1 MISLPDLTH
10 EPAAED
16 ATHDGCEGDLEL
28 LVGHNID
35 YWIEGRVKIACIKV
49 NFSDHNFLSHA

>member
-1 MISLPDLTH
+1 MIPLPDLTH

-16 ATHDGCEGDLEL
+16 ATHDGGEGDLEL

-35 YWIEGRVKIACIKV
+35 YWIEGRVKIAYIKDK
-49 NFSDHNFLSHA
+49 FRNFLSHA

>member
-10 EPAAED
+10 DTTAED
-16 ATHDGCEGDLEL
+16 ATHDGGEGNFEL

-35 YWIEGRVKIACIKV
+35 YWIEGRVKIACKSQV
-49 NFSDHNFLSHA
+49 KKLFLSHA